1 MVLNCLKSTI
11 DHYENMIGPSIK
23 KLNEYIKVTNDIN
36 KQSSALSAIRSVQN
50 FRDICSYIGYILYTK
65 EFIDPPKYNEYYNYL
80 SSILPHFC
88 QDLRIEHEDLNRKSQ
103 LLKDEA
109 LINIV
114 KKAQFTMAATL
125 SKMKNKVRILQRT
138 DQ

>member
-1 MVLNCLKSTI
+1 MVLNGLKSTF
-11 DHYENMIGPSIK
+11 DHYETLIGPTIEN
-23 KLNEYIKVTNDIN
+23 LNEYIRSNNDIK
-36 KQSSALSAIRSVQN
+36 KQSSALNAIRPVQN
-50 FRDICSYIGYILYTK
+50 FRNICSYIGYILYTK
-65 EFIDPPKYNEYYNYL
+65 EFIDPPKYNEYYKYL

-114 KKAQFTMAATL
+114 KRAQFTMAATL
-125 SKMKNKVRILQRT
+125 TKMKTRVRILKRT